1 MIRILIGRL
10 LRWFIDAA
18 EDADALARHRHRR
31 SFDFSAHARELD
43 NKHRRERRSAE
54 LANGFFTTT
63 GAVEKIDIGP
73 SDIVILPTDAEAG
86 RLRKPVDIPFRR
98 TRRNAV

>member
-1 MIRILIGRL
+1 MIRVWIGRA

-18 EDADALARHRHRR
+18 EDADAAARHSHRR

-43 NKHRRERRSAE
+43 NKQRRERRSAE
-54 LANGFFTTT
+54 LAAGFFTTE
-63 GAVEKIDIGP
+63 GMIRKIEIGP
-73 SDIVILPTDAEAG
+73 GDIVMLPTDAEAG